1 MLSLTDILQNK
12 EKCNKVT
19 FSSEYRGDFRVGDC
33 VSLPCEEAWKDRD
46 YGCYDII
53 WLFSKDNR
61 EPVTE
66 LVVEGKVKSDDNR
79 SRLRVTEDCSLEVKT
94 LRKEDEGLYNCR
106 QYPPAHHHH
115 SKIMHGIL
123 WDLSVSISIL
133 IYLPKC
139 TLLCW
144 NQSMRMR
151 IWPVTCF
158 KYSYLNIVSCVL
170 WWRF

>member
-1 MLSLTDILQNK
+1 MRLGKTGTLD
-12 EKCNKVT
+12 V
-19 FSSEYRGDFRVGDC
+19 
-33 VSLPCEEAWKDRD
+33 
-46 YGCYDII
+46 YDII
-53 WLFSKDNR
+53 WLFSKDR

-66 LVVEGKVKSDDNR
+66 LVVEGKVKSDENR
-79 SRLRVTEDCSLEVKT
+79 SRLRVTDDCSLEVKT
-94 LRKEDEGLYNCR
+94 LRKEDEGLYNCI
-106 QYPPAHHHH
+106 QYPPASSSFEDHARYTLR
-115 SKIMHGIL
+115 SI
-123 WDLSVSISIL
+123 VSISIL

-170 WWRF
+170 WWRFKNPVWTMRWTVDSICVHFLTWIETKLW